1 VAGGVFKHA
10 YNGNWKLMLEN
21 HLDGVHPA
29 HVHASSIAVARAAP
43 EPGKPGAEHYY
54 DIAVRQMRQNG
65 APEALWESIGLWT
78 TPRGH
83 GWLGDYHTDK
93 RLTGGEE
100 HAVYKQYR
108 KALISKCG
116 EAEAERILG
125 VTRWNTIIYP
135 NCSFMSQFRQLRIIH
150 PLAVDR
156 SVVYTY
162 SFRMRD
168 APQQMF
174 RDTVAFANVVN
185 GTASWVLTDD
195 LEVYER
201 IQRGF
206 ASGTVEWAYIGRG
219 HGADVDEPGGTRR
232 GASGTSEVFIRAQ
245 MGAWLDYMTQQ

>member
-1 VAGGVFKHA
+1 
-10 YNGNWKLMLEN
+10 
-21 HLDGVHPA
+21 
-29 HVHASSIAVARAAP
+29 
-43 EPGKPGAEHYY
+43 
-54 DIAVRQMRQNG
+54 
-65 APEALWESIGLWT
+65 
-78 TPRGH
+78 
-83 GWLGDYHTDK
+83 
-93 RLTGGEE
+93 
-100 HAVYKQYR
+100 
-108 KALISKCG
+108 
-116 EAEAERILG
+116 
-125 VTRWNTIIYP
+125 
-135 NCSFMSQFRQLRIIH
+135 MSQFRQLRIIH

-206 ASGTVEWAYIGRG
+206 ASGAVEWAYVGRG

-245 MGAWLDYMTQQ
+245 MGAWLDYMTQQNAALVEESSAAAASLKEQAQALSRTVTVFKLKPGGLPIALEPSYPSPALNRLTLAP